1 MAPEVLSQEN
11 CNADFFR
18 KNNIK
23 MFQLDN
29 GKDTLYGSYHRLEV
43 EGQEDVFIYL
53 SSLANTPTTK
63 VFSREFQD
71 YLGGLPKER
80 WETYDQV
87 AEKLNKDFERAK
99 THDGKF
105 RVSYL

>member
-1 MAPEVLSQEN
+1 MAPEVLSREN

-18 KNNIK
+18 ENNIK

-43 EGQEDVFIYL
+43 EGQEDAFIYL
-53 SSLANTPTTK
+53 SSLAKTPK
-63 VFSREFQD
+63 FVFSQEFQD
-71 YLGGLPKER
+71 LLGGLPKER

-87 AEKLNKDFERAK
+87 AEKLNQALKDK
-99 THDGKF
+99 I